1 MCVVSMIIDDFHD
14 RWKPQPHISP
24 YTVPFVQPQVVIA
37 PAPPVQ
43 VPTKEEIDE
52 FHRLLEKARQW
63 DIEHGE
69 PDCGTEEKRQ
79 RLKELADE
87 LGIEISFV

>member
-1 MCVVSMIIDDFHD
+1 M
-14 RWKPQPHISP
+14 P
-24 YTVPFVQPQVVIA
+24 YVQPQISVTPIQL
-37 PAPPVQ
+37 Q

-52 FHRLLEKARQW
+52 FYRLLEKARQW

-87 LGIEISFV
+87 LGIEINFV